1 MDCAKTM
8 GWYPFF
14 FFLIGWYRFSHVRLA
29 ENSIAHAL
37 TKLAKEIEGESIL
50 NGIGSYTSCKLA

>member
-1 MDCAKTM
+1 MDCTKTM
-8 GWYPFF
+8 
-14 FFLIGWYRFSHVRLA
+14 GWYRFSHVRLV

>member
-1 MDCAKTM
+1 MIIDNHNGLCKNYEM
-8 GWYPFF
+8 V
-14 FFLIGWYRFSHVRLA
+14 S
-29 ENSIAHAL
+29 